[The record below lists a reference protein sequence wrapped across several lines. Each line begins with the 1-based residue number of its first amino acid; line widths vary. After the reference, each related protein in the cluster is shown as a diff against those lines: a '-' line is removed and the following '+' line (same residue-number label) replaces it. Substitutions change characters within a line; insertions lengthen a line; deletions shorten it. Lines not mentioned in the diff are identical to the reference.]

1 MYAGGGVLG
10 GADALALTDVGS
22 GIWEGSALLNGSNGG
37 NFAFFNSPA
46 HGSDWGTKENLT
58 GLSCADPGNYND
70 RILPTFTRTPR
81 FYSVS
86 VLVKQ
91 TERVLLLLHLVT

>member
-10 GADALALTDVGS
+10 GADALALTDVG
-22 GIWEGSALLNGSNGG
+22 GGVWEGSALLNGSNGG

-70 RILPTFTRTPR
+70 RIYPRSLRTLR
-81 FYSVS
+81 CYSVS
-86 VLVKQ
+86 LHVIQ
-91 TERVLLLLHLVT
+91 TEHVQHHQQLMT

>member
-1 MYAGGGVLG
+1 MAVFGKVAVVNGV
-10 GADALALTDVGS
+10 
-22 GIWEGSALLNGSNGG
+22 NGG

-46 HGSDWGTKENLT
+46 HGGDWGTKNLT
-58 GLSCADPGNYND
+58 GLSCADPANWND
-70 RILPTFTRTPR
+70 RFMPTFSQDTR